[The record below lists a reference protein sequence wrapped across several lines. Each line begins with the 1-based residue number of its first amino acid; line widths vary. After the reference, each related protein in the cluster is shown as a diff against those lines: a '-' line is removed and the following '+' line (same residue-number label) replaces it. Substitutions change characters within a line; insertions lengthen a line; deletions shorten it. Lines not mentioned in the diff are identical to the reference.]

1 MNVGRSFAVITHVRR
16 PAVNELAIIRGK
28 KWFLELPSNRPER
41 MQHFLK
47 AASRAAWAEIVP
59 AQLFAEFLVPMN
71 DAHATFHLRFGWE
84 TLATFAGDFEAGVFM
99 IMCVVCHTAS
109 SFEYCG

>member
-47 AASRAAWAEIVP
+47 AASRAAGAQVVP
-59 AQLFAEFLVPMN
+59 AQLFAEFLIPVN
-71 DAHATFHLRFGWE
+71 DAQATFHIRFGRE
-84 TLATFAGDFEAGVFM
+84 PLATLAGDF
-99 IMCVVCHTAS
+99 
-109 SFEYCG
+109 